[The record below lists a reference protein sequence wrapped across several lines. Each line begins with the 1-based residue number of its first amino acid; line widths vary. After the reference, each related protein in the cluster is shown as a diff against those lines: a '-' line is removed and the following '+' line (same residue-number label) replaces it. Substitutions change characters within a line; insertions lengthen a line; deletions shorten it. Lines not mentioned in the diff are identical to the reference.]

1 MYYIDLILII
11 STAFFYAVYPFVLK
25 KSLKN
30 IDTIDY
36 YCIFALIKSFPIIL
50 YIIYRIYYKKN
61 FDTLQKLNQQD
72 YFYLFICVLISLIAG
87 IGLSLA
93 VQRNNA
99 SLVCAM
105 SDPIKLLFIIL
116 ISKFIFFEKLSKS
129 KICGCLVIFLGI
141 LILNIN
147 ELKSLVE

>member
-1 MYYIDLILII
+1 MYQQHFLCNI
-11 STAFFYAVYPFVLK
+11 SFCIK

-36 YCIFALIKSFPIIL
+36 YCIFAMMKFFPIIL

-72 YFYLFICVLISLIAG
+72 YLYLSICVLISLLAG

-105 SDPIKLLFIIL
+105 SDPIKILFIIL
-116 ISKFIFFEKLSKS
+116 ISKFIF
-129 KICGCLVIFLGI
+129 
-141 LILNIN
+141 
-147 ELKSLVE
+147 LKNYQNQKYVDV